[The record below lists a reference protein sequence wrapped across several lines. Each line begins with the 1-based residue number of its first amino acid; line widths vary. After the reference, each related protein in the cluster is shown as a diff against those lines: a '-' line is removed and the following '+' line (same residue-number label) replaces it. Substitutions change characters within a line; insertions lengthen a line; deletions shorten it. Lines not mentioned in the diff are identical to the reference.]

1 MFSRKPAPTPRG
13 VPLGDLEEALKL
25 TTLKPS
31 REGDMLVVEHES
43 AVTRVEVLASGF
55 SRIVSTGDAALP

>member
-1 MFSRKPAPTPRG
+1 MISRKPSPTPRG
-13 VPLGDLEEALKL
+13 VPLGDLEDALQL

-31 REGDMLVVEHES
+31 REGDTLLVEHES

-55 SRIVSTGDAALP
+55 SRVVSTADAALP